1 MTELKKIERMT
12 FYEYTLKMT
21 AFQLK
26 MVDEDYALHK
36 AAWLAQQVKA
46 TKKMGKEMR
55 PYYTSFE
62 KFYDY
67 AKRERM
73 VLGQEEEALK
83 DNNFSDL
90 MMKAN
95 K

>member
-26 MVDEDYALHK
+26 MVDEDYVLHK

-46 TKKMGKEMR
+46 TKKNGQR
-55 PYYTSFE
+55 N
-62 KFYDY
+62 
-67 AKRERM
+67 AA
-73 VLGQEEEALK
+73 VLHII
-83 DNNFSDL
+83 
-90 MMKAN
+90 
-95 K
+95 

>member
-46 TKKMGKEMR
+46 TKKWAKKCGRITHHLKNFMTMRNVKEWC
-55 PYYTSFE
+55 
-62 KFYDY
+62 
-67 AKRERM
+67 
-73 VLGQEEEALK
+73 
-83 DNNFSDL
+83 
-90 MMKAN
+90 
-95 K
+95 